1 MGDKLTIIMH
11 IDKDK
16 FDKFVEM
23 FKVEEYTV
31 NTRKWEVT
39 INMTH
44 LFDDAVKQY
53 NDEMKNDTPTDESS
67 TGSSTGSPF

>member
-11 IDKDK
+11 IDKNK

-53 NDEMKNDTPTDESS
+53 NEEMKDDAPADAPAPAN
-67 TGSSTGSPF
+67 SPF

>member
-1 MGDKLTIIMH
+1 MGDKLTIVMH
-11 IDKDK
+11 IDKNK

-31 NTRKWEVT
+31 NTRKCEVT

-53 NDEMKNDTPTDESS
+53 NEEMKDGAPADAPAPAN
-67 TGSSTGSPF
+67 SPF

>member
-53 NDEMKNDTPTDESS
+53 NDEMKNDMPTDASS
-67 TGSSTGSPF
+67 TGTSTGSPF

>member
-1 MGDKLTIIMH
+1 MGDMLTIIMH
-11 IDKDK
+11 IDKNK

-31 NTRKWEVT
+31 NTRKCEVT

-53 NDEMKNDTPTDESS
+53 NDEMKDDQPADAPAPAN
-67 TGSSTGSPF
+67 SPF

>member
-1 MGDKLTIIMH
+1 MGDKLTIVMY

-31 NTRKWEVT
+31 NTRKLEVT

-53 NDEMKNDTPTDESS
+53 NDEMKDDKPAGVTAPADLQ
-67 TGSSTGSPF
+67 F

>member
-11 IDKDK
+11 IDKNK

-53 NDEMKNDTPTDESS
+53 NDEMKDDAPADAPAPAN
-67 TGSSTGSPF
+67 SPF

>member
-53 NDEMKNDTPTDESS
+53 NDEMKNDTPTDTSS

>member
-11 IDKDK
+11 IDKNK

-31 NTRKWEVT
+31 NTRKLEVT

-53 NDEMKNDTPTDESS
+53 NDEMKGDQPADASAPAN
-67 TGSSTGSPF
+67 SPF

>member
-1 MGDKLTIIMH
+1 MGDKLTIVMH

-53 NDEMKNDTPTDESS
+53 NDEMKDDKPAGATAPAN
-67 TGSSTGSPF
+67 SPF

>member
-11 IDKDK
+11 IDKNK

-53 NDEMKNDTPTDESS
+53 NDEMKGDQPADTPAPAN
-67 TGSSTGSPF
+67 SPF

>member
-11 IDKDK
+11 IDKNK

-31 NTRKWEVT
+31 NTRKLEVT

-53 NDEMKNDTPTDESS
+53 NDEMKDDAPADAPAPAN
-67 TGSSTGSPF
+67 SPF

>member
-11 IDKDK
+11 IDKNK

-53 NDEMKNDTPTDESS
+53 NDEMKDDKPADAPAPAN
-67 TGSSTGSPF
+67 SPF

>member
-11 IDKDK
+11 IDKNK

-31 NTRKWEVT
+31 NTRKMEVT
-39 INMTH
+39 INMTN
-44 LFDDAVKQY
+44 LFDTAVKQY
-53 NDEMKNDTPTDESS
+53 NDEMQSDKPADAPASS
-67 TGSSTGSPF
+67 EQPF

>member
-11 IDKDK
+11 IDKNK

-31 NTRKWEVT
+31 NTRKLEVT

-53 NDEMKNDTPTDESS
+53 NEEMKDDPPADAPAPAN
-67 TGSSTGSPF
+67 SPF

>member
-1 MGDKLTIIMH
+1 MGDKLTIVMH
-11 IDKDK
+11 IDKNK

-31 NTRKWEVT
+31 NTRKCEVT

-53 NDEMKNDTPTDESS
+53 NEEMKDDQSADAPAPAN
-67 TGSSTGSPF
+67 SPF